1 MFKHWRKGFPFLH
14 MTQCSCISNA
24 GEDVL
29 NQSSFLFRSSP
40 DGAFPPLRRG
50 TEEAGPIGSLSVGS
64 LPAPSPHRQV
74 SRRGSAPVD
83 RPEGGRQVFAFLLR
97 HKTRKGSFWGL
108 FSCQDHRVKTGTFRM
123 PSHISVFS
131 CAHFQLSGQRPD
143 QGGD

>member
-1 MFKHWRKGFPFLH
+1 

-83 RPEGGRQVFAFLLR
+83 RPEGGRQVLLSSCDTRLEKEMVFL
-97 HKTRKGSFWGL
+97 G
-108 FSCQDHRVKTGTFRM
+108 
-123 PSHISVFS
+123 SVFLPGS
-131 CAHFQLSGQRPD
+131 
-143 QGGD
+143 QGENGHLQNALPH